1 MAEKRTKA
9 DRLERSTDRAE
20 KRMGARAEES
30 AGGAISSAI
39 TSRREYVAAKLAVR
53 SQKRAIRD
61 LYKRLLQET
70 DSIAYYSLLSD
81 IFSAKAQL
89 VKLYADIR
97 EWETR
102 GGCLVA

>member
-9 DRLERSTDRAE
+9 DSLQRSIDRSE
-20 KRMGARAEES
+20 KRMGARGEES
-30 AGGAISSAI
+30 AGEAIPSAI
-39 TSRREYVAAKLAVR
+39 TCRREYVIAKLAVR
-53 SQKRAIRD
+53 KQTRAIRD
-61 LYKRLLQET
+61 LYKRLLPET
-70 DSIAYYSLLSD
+70 DPITYYSLLSD

-89 VKLYADIR
+89 AKLYAEIR